1 MCWVLGLGYYYL
13 HVSFLSVGSALKFMW
28 AGNYYYNYGIIH
40 QLEKKKEMWCK
51 HYDVSGEETVLQHVQ
66 INMYLP
72 MGDELK
78 WLLKKGGWTYF
89 QEL

>member
-1 MCWVLGLGYYYL
+1 
-13 HVSFLSVGSALKFMW
+13 MW

-78 WLLKKGGWTYF
+78 
-89 QEL
+89 